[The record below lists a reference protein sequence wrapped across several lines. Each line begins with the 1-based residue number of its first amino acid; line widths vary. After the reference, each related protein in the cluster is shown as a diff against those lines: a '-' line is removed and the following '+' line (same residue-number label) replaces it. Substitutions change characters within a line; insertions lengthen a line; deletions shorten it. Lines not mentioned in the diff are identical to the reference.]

1 MSFPSHELFL
11 VQSFLCIDQAAHLI
25 KDISQT
31 ATFTTLY
38 ILDLSRVTL
47 PLNIRSQ
54 RHHSAT
60 MLCSCMNCLQHFGN
74 DSFQLES
81 GGYSM
86 HNDLLPSLGATI
98 NHTIKLRKHIVSP
111 YNPRYRLW
119 EKFLIVLV
127 LYSAWICPFEFA
139 FRRYLPST
147 IFLVDNIINSFFAI
161 DIVLTFFVAFVD
173 HKSYLL
179 VDEPKR
185 IAVRYLSTWFIFD
198 ACSTFPFQTI
208 SFLFNGHSKSLG
220 FKLLSVL
227 RLWRLH
233 RVNSLFARLEKD
245 IRFNYFWTR
254 CTKLFSVTLFAVH
267 CSGCFNYMIAD
278 RYPDPERTWIGAVIP
293 NFMEHNLWVR
303 YVTAIYWSITTLTTT
318 GYGDLHAENTREM
331 VFGICYMLFNLG
343 LTSYLIG
350 NMTNLVV
357 HGTSRTKN
365 FRDTI
370 QAASEFASRNK
381 LPKHMEEQML
391 SHICLRF
398 KTEGLKQQETLDG
411 LPKAIRSSIAEYL
424 FFPIV
429 QKVYLFQGFSFNL
442 IFQLVTEMQAE
453 YYPPKEDVIL
463 QNEAPAYLY
472 IIVSGAVD
480 MRTSADGV
488 EKVHGR
494 LTAGEI
500 FGEIGVLCNMSQPFT
515 IRTTELTQILRL
527 NRTTLFNIIRQSRQ
541 DATIVM
547 SNLSQNLRLHE
558 SLYPGIQ
565 QNEPGE
571 LLKRWLERD
580 PWKRNENHAPDG
592 NNYQVCKLHTQ
603 ELMDKCKSP
612 GNAEKNKDNGTPN
625 EFPIGQVNPK
635 LDHADRHSVFHTV
648 AQDEYNITANILL
661 KQEATIE
668 KDEDNRWTQKGLVEK
683 HENTGKFEFSSS
695 NGSTRRHT
703 GEHEIEFAEMKASGH
718 ENDFEN
724 HGSREWK
731 PRFGYP
737 NINEMTI
744 ASCSQSGSHNFENN
758 IMRLTSKRVTIH
770 MHSQKGN
777 PARQLTAKMINLP
790 GTVEELLRIGSE
802 KFVGHHPTKVINQET
817 AEIDDITIVRD
828 GDHLYLLEI

>member
-1 MSFPSHELFL
+1 
-11 VQSFLCIDQAAHLI
+11 
-25 KDISQT
+25 
-31 ATFTTLY
+31 
-38 ILDLSRVTL
+38 
-47 PLNIRSQ
+47 
-54 RHHSAT
+54 
-60 MLCSCMNCLQHFGN
+60 MNCLQNFGN

-81 GGYSM
+81 GGYSI

-111 YNPRYRLW
+111 YDPRYRLW

-161 DIVLTFFVAFVD
+161 DTVLTFFVAFVD
-173 HKSYLL
+173 HKSYL

-198 ACSTFPFQTI
+198 ACSTFPIQTI
-208 SFLFNGHSKSLG
+208 IFLFNGHSKSLG

-254 CTKLFSVTLFAVH
+254 CTKLFSVSPAFYSLF
-267 CSGCFNYMIAD
+267 CFKQLHKYS
-278 RYPDPERTWIGAVIP
+278 Y
-293 NFMEHNLWVR
+293 HNIFVLQ
-303 YVTAIYWSITTLTTT
+303 
-318 GYGDLHAENTREM
+318 
-331 VFGICYMLFNLG
+331 
-343 LTSYLIG
+343 
-350 NMTNLVV
+350 
-357 HGTSRTKN
+357 
-365 FRDTI
+365 RDTI
-370 QAASEFASRNK
+370 QAASEFVSRNK
-381 LPKHMEEQML
+381 LPKHIEEQML

-429 QKVYLFQGFSFNL
+429 QEVYLFRGFSFNL
-442 IFQLVTEMQAE
+442 IFQL
-453 YYPPKEDVIL
+453 
-463 QNEAPAYLY
+463 
-472 IIVSGAVD
+472 D
-480 MRTSADGV
+480 MRTYADGV

-500 FGEIGVLCNMSQPFT
+500 FGEMGVLYNMSQPFT

-541 DATIVM
+541 DAAIVM
-547 SNLSQNLRLHE
+547 SNLFQKLRLHE

-571 LLKRWLERD
+571 LLKTWLERD

-603 ELMDKCKSP
+603 EQMDECRSP
-612 GNAEKNKDNGTPN
+612 GKAEKNKDNGTPN

-648 AQDEYNITANILL
+648 AQDGYNITAKILL

-668 KDEDNRWTQKGLVEK
+668 KLKDNRWTQKGMVEK

-695 NGSTRRHT
+695 TGSTRRHT
-703 GEHEIEFAEMKASGH
+703 GEHEIEFVEMKASDY

-724 HGSREWK
+724 HGSRDWK
-731 PRFGYP
+731 PRFRYP
-737 NINEMTI
+737 NTNETMI
-744 ASCSQSGSHNFENN
+744 ATCSQSGSHKFENN

-790 GTVEELLRIGSE
+790 GTMEELLRIGSE
-802 KFVGHHPTKVINQET
+802 KFVGYHPTKVINQEN
-817 AEIDDITIVRD
+817 AEIDDITVVRD
-828 GDHLYLLEI
+828 GDHLYLL